1 MSGFAR
7 APSRHGADLAALE
20 PGFADPV
27 HDAQASFRAVLEA
40 MAHPGKI
47 VSLPISPMGVP
58 PAPLRQGSAAIA
70 LTLCD
75 SDTSIWLD
83 TASPDAANYLTFHC
97 GARFANAPGDARFAF
112 ITDADA
118 FPALNTFALG
128 SDEYPERGATLV
140 VQVSELGNGSGV
152 VLRGPGIRGETQLKV
167 AGLPERFWVERADL
181 AELFPRGVDV
191 VFVVGDML
199 AALPRSTRVVG

>member
-58 PAPLRQGSAAIA
+58 PEPLCKGSAAIA

-83 TASPDAANYLTFHC
+83 AASPDAANYLAFHC
-97 GARFANAPGDARFAF
+97 GALIAAAPGNALFVF
-112 ITDADA
+112 VSDADA
-118 FPALNTFALG
+118 LPPLHTFALG
-128 SDEYPERGATLV
+128 SDEHPERSTTLV
-140 VQVSELGNGSGV
+140 IRVAGLRNGDGV
-152 VLRGPGIRGETQLKV
+152 RLRGPGIRDDIRLDV
-167 AGLPERFWVERADL
+167 AGLPRRFWAERAAL
-181 AELFPRGVDV
+181 NELFPRGLDIL
-191 VFVVGDML
+191 FVSQHSL
-199 AALPRSTRVVG
+199 SALPRATRIGA